1 MLLSIE
7 LQEELKVPATQA
19 SGTQAPT
26 TTQSA
31 QVNLARKFLPSL
43 INKLGVNFENK
54 RPGLSRA

>member
-7 LQEELKVPATQA
+7 LQEELQVPATKA

-31 QVNLARKFLPSL
+31 EVNSARKFLSSL
-43 INKLGVNFENK
+43 INKLGANFEY
-54 RPGLSRA
+54 

>member
-7 LQEELKVPATQA
+7 LQEELQVPATKA

-31 QVNLARKFLPSL
+31 EVNSARKFLSSL
-43 INKLGVNFENK
+43 INKLGANFEYK

>member
-7 LQEELKVPATQA
+7 LQKELQVPATQA

-31 QVNLARKFLPSL
+31 EVISARNFLPFL
-43 INKLGVNFENK
+43 INKSGANFEYK
-54 RPGLSRA
+54 RP